1 MLSHPFVQKFAPA
14 STLPDHL
21 PADPFHIFHDWYR
34 EAHDRKVQP
43 NPNAMSLATIDADGW
58 PSVRI
63 VLCRGMDLG
72 HGYLNFYTNYNGR
85 KGRALLANPRA
96 CVNFHWDTLDRQVRV
111 EGLVMQ
117 SPAAESDEY
126 FNSRPWANRLSAWFS
141 DQSAPI
147 ASRQELL
154 TRAAAKL
161 KELGLTEQQLLEQG
175 DRVTIPRP
183 PHWGGFRIYARSVEL
198 WLGGL
203 GRFHDRAV
211 WRRELTP
218 GREGFVG
225 SPWAATRLQ
234 P

>member
-14 STLPDHL
+14 STLPDTL

-34 EAHDRKVQP
+34 EAHDKKVQP
-43 NPNAMSLATIDADGW
+43 NPNAMSLATVDKDGV

-72 HGYLNFYTNYNGR
+72 KGYLTFYTNYTGK
-85 KGRALLANPRA
+85 KGSDLAATGRA

-111 EGLVMQ
+111 QGLVTR
-117 SPAAESDEY
+117 SPSGESDEY
-126 FNSRPWANRLSAWFS
+126 FASRPWANRLSAWFS
-141 DQSAPI
+141 DQSRPI
-147 ASRQELL
+147 SSRQELL
-154 TRAAAKL
+154 QKAATRM
-161 KELGLTEQQLLEQG
+161 KELGITEQQLLEHG
-175 DRVTIPRP
+175 DRVNIPRP
-183 PHWGGFRIYARSVEL
+183 PHWGGFRIWARSVEL

-211 WRRELTP
+211 WTRELTKQ
-218 GREGFVG
+218 GDEYAAGH
-225 SPWAATRLQ
+225 WAATRVQ

>member
-14 STLPDHL
+14 STLPDRL

-43 NPNAMSLATIDADGW
+43 NPNAMSLATIDADGF

-72 HGYLNFYTNYNGR
+72 KGYLTFYTNYNGR
-85 KGRALLANPRA
+85 KGRALAGNPRA
-96 CVNFHWDTLDRQVRV
+96 CVNFHWDALDRQVRI
-111 EGLVMQ
+111 EGLVVR

-126 FNSRPWANRLSAWFS
+126 FETRPWANRLSAWFS
-141 DQSAPI
+141 DQSQPI
-147 ASRQELL
+147 GSREELL
-154 TRAAAKL
+154 HKAAARL
-161 KELGLTEQQLLEQG
+161 RELGITEQQLLEQG
-175 DRVTIPRP
+175 DRVRIPRP
-183 PHWGGFRIYARSVEL
+183 PHWGGLRIWARSVEL

-211 WRRELTP
+211 WTRSLEAA
-218 GREGFVG
+218 GADFSVAA
-225 SPWAATRLQ
+225 WAATRLQ